1 MSGSCVGT
9 NQGVSTAGIKSN
21 HCYMIVYGFV
31 VGEALSFC
39 KKLLKGM
46 SQTKLYME
54 VVILR
59 LFCFCLFFKF
69 QN

>member
-1 MSGSCVGT
+1 
-9 NQGVSTAGIKSN
+9 
-21 HCYMIVYGFV
+21 MIVYGFV

-54 VVILR
+54 VVILC
-59 LFCFCLFFKF
+59 LFCFCWFFKF

>member
-1 MSGSCVGT
+1 
-9 NQGVSTAGIKSN
+9 
-21 HCYMIVYGFV
+21 MIVYGFV

-46 SQTKLYME
+46 SHTKLYME
-54 VVILR
+54 VVILC